1 MIKMN
6 IQDRIIQLNL
16 EHTGDKIEIG
26 DVFLTIISKFQLFE
40 PCLYLSE
47 DEEWL
52 NIALLS
58 LENDKYSQSMSILK
72 KEITAFGVFN
82 REDIDVPIQPIASQ
96 DLYQ

>member
-1 MIKMN
+1 M
-6 IQDRIIQLNL
+6 
-16 EHTGDKIEIG
+16 
-26 DVFLTIISKFQLFE
+26 FLTIISKFQLFE

-52 NIALLS
+52 NIALVS
-58 LENDKYSQSMSILK
+58 LENDKYSQAMSILK

>member
-1 MIKMN
+1 MINMN

-16 EHTGDKIEIG
+16 EHTGNTVEIG

-47 DEEWL
+47 DDEWL
-52 NIALLS
+52 NIALVS

-72 KEITAFGVFN
+72 KEITAFGIFN
-82 REDIDVPIQPIASQ
+82 KEDVDVHIPPIASQ